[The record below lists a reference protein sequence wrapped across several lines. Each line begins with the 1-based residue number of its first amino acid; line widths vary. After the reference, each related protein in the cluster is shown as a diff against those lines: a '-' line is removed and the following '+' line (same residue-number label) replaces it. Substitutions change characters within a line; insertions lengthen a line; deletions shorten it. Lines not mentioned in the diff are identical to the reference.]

1 MICGL
6 CGDRSL
12 HSHFFK
18 NMNTEKIKV
27 YTKTAVSELI
37 AAAGLKKGSIL
48 VIGCSSSEVV
58 GGNIGK
64 CSSLEA
70 ARAVYEGVLD
80 ALALEKDEIYLAVQ
94 CCEHLNRALVVE
106 RECAEKYGLEIVA
119 VVPHPHAGG
128 AFATVAYQTFK
139 DPCVVE
145 YIKADAG
152 LDIGG
157 VLIGMHLK
165 HVAVPVRLST
175 LTIGDAIII
184 AAKTRPK
191 YIGGERAIYK

>member
-1 MICGL
+1 M
-6 CGDRSL
+6 
-12 HSHFFK
+12 
-18 NMNTEKIKV
+18 
-27 YTKTAVSELI
+27 SELI

-48 VIGCSSSEVV
+48 VIGCSSSEIV
-58 GGNIGK
+58 GGSIGK
-64 CSSLEA
+64 ASSMEA
-70 ARAVYEGVLD
+70 AIAVYEGVSA
-80 ALALEKDEIYLAVQ
+80 ALALEKEEIYLAVQ

-106 RECAEKYGLEIVA
+106 RECAEKYNLEQVA

-128 AFATVAYQTFK
+128 AFATVAYSSFK
-139 DPCVVE
+139 EPCVVE
-145 YIKADAG
+145 HIKADAG

-175 LTIGDAIII
+175 LTIGDAIIL